1 MKWYY
6 KAFIA
11 LFVISLAGG
20 FIWNAG
26 HNNALY
32 QAAQVEVNGQ
42 REVIAKQAFNFNRL
56 NRVSE
61 YASRNNSH
69 IDDGTEKNSYRVSGV
84 TTPRY

>member
-6 KAFIA
+6 KTPIA

-32 QAAQVEVNGQ
+32 RAAQDEIYGQ
-42 REVIAKQAFNFNRL
+42 RQVIARQAFDFNRFNQATDF
-56 NRVSE
+56 NRRHNALIVV
-61 YASRNNSH
+61 ASV
-69 IDDGTEKNSYRVSGV
+69 EKKIIE
-84 TTPRY
+84 

>member
-6 KAFIA
+6 KAPIA

-32 QAAQVEVNGQ
+32 RAAQDEIYGQRQVIARQAFDFNRFNQAAD
-42 REVIAKQAFNFNRL
+42 FNR
-56 NRVSE
+56 
-61 YASRNNSH
+61 RNNALIVVASV
-69 IDDGTEKNSYRVSGV
+69 EKK
-84 TTPRY
+84 TKIIE